1 METSFSTEDAFA
13 IVKRRWLLFVL
24 LPIPFILIAALVAV
38 AMPKTYR
45 STARILVES
54 QQIPQDLARSTVTA
68 SPNER
73 IRLIEQRL
81 MTRQNLLDMAARHD
95 VFAGRTDMSPTAV
108 VDAMRGATRI
118 EVIALAT
125 QGRGDVTASA
135 FNISFEASN
144 AALTARVANDFLFQI
159 IEQNVRQRNAR
170 ATNTLEFF
178 NQQVERLGRE
188 LTRIDAEI
196 ANYKNANDMALP
208 ESLEFRR
215 NELSILEERMFER
228 ERQRLA
234 LEEQLGALQAIRQSG
249 GMISGT
255 QNLSPAEQELARLRQ
270 ALVQQEAVLASN
282 HPTIRSLSARIS
294 ALENSLTTTQAA
306 STDEEA
312 SAASV
317 SQPLQEIDRQI
328 SRVETQLAQLANQRR
343 INEGQVTVLRESI
356 DRTPEVEVTL
366 GAMLRE
372 QSNIQLQFEQ
382 AIQRQAEAATG
393 EQLEVNQQAER
404 FEVIEQPQVPTEP
417 ISPNRPLIVG
427 AGLGGG
433 LAISG
438 VIVLLIEFVFPRLY
452 SARDV
457 QRLVGIRPIVAV
469 SYITTPAERR
479 KGRRSKVIIVGFAFG
494 AIAAILAAIDTFVLP
509 LSLLLERVAMMLRID
524 VLIAMITQRLG
535 G

>member
-1 METSFSTEDAFA
+1 METSLSAEDVIA
-13 IVKRRWLLFVL
+13 IVKRRWLMFVL
-24 LPIPFILIAALVAV
+24 LPIPFILVAALVAV
-38 AMPKTYR
+38 AMPKTYQ

-81 MTRQNLLDMAARHD
+81 MTRQNLLDMAARHS
-95 VFAGRTDMSPTAV
+95 VFAGRPDMSPTAI
-108 VDAMRGATRI
+108 VDAMRQATRI

-144 AALTARVANDFLFQI
+144 AALTARVANDFLLQI
-159 IEQNVRQRNAR
+159 IEQNVRQRSAR

-178 NQQVERLGRE
+178 NQEVERLGRE

-196 ANYKNANDMALP
+196 ATYKNANDMALP
-208 ESLEFRR
+208 ESLDFRR
-215 NELSILEERMFER
+215 NELVDLEERMFER

-234 LEEQLGALQAIRQSG
+234 LEEQLRALQTVRQTG
-249 GMISGT
+249 GMIGGT
-255 QNLSPAEQELARLRQ
+255 QNLSPTEQELVRLRQ
-270 ALVQQEAVLASN
+270 ALVQQQAVLAAN
-282 HPTIRSLSARIS
+282 HPTIRSLNARIA
-294 ALENSLTTTQAA
+294 ALENSLATAPAA
-306 STDEEA
+306 AAEEA
-312 SAASV
+312 PGASIT
-317 SQPLQEIDRQI
+317 QPLQEIDRQI
-328 SRVETQLAQLANQRR
+328 RLVETQLEQLANQRTL
-343 INEGQVTVLRESI
+343 NEQQVASLRESI
-356 DRTPEVEVTL
+356 ERTPEVEVTL

-393 EQLEVNQQAER
+393 ERLEVNQQAER

-417 ISPNRPLIVG
+417 VSPNRPLIVG
-427 AGLGGG
+427 AALGGG

-438 VIVLLIEFVFPRLY
+438 AIVLLIEFMFPRLY

-469 SYITTPAERR
+469 NYITTPAERR
-479 KGRRSKVIIVGFAFG
+479 KGRRSKVIVVGFAF
-494 AIAAILAAIDTFVLP
+494 AAVAAILAAVDTFVLP
-509 LSLLLERVAMMLRID
+509 LSLLLERLAMMLRID
-524 VLIAMITQRLG
+524 VLIAMVTQRLG

>member
-1 METSFSTEDAFA
+1 METSFSTEDAIA

-24 LPIPFILIAALVAV
+24 LPIPVILIAALVAF

-81 MTRQNLLDMAARHD
+81 MTRQNLLDMAARHN

-108 VDAMRGATRI
+108 VDAMRKATRI

-144 AALTARVANDFLFQI
+144 AALTARVANDFLLQI
-159 IEQNVRQRNAR
+159 IEQNVRQRSAR

-208 ESLEFRR
+208 ESLDFRR
-215 NELSILEERMFER
+215 SQLSTLEERMFER
-228 ERQRLA
+228 ERQRLS
-234 LEEQLGALQAIRQSG
+234 LEEQLGALQAVRRSG
-249 GMISGT
+249 GIVGGT

-270 ALVQQEAVLASN
+270 ALVQQQAVLASN

-294 ALENSLTTTQAA
+294 ALENSLTTTQVGEP
-306 STDEEA
+306 DEEP
-312 SAASV
+312 SGASV
-317 SQPLQEIDRQI
+317 SRSLQEIDRQI
-328 SRVETQLAQLANQRR
+328 RRVETQLEQLANQRL
-343 INEGQVTVLRESI
+343 INEREVAVLRESI

-372 QSNIQLQFEQ
+372 QSNIQIQFQQ

-417 ISPNRPLIVG
+417 LSPNRPLIVG

-438 VIVLLIEFVFPRLY
+438 AIILLIEFMFPRIY

-479 KGRRSKVIIVGFAFG
+479 KGRRSRAIIVGFGLA
-494 AIAAILAAIDTFVLP
+494 AAAAILAAVDTFVLP
-509 LSLLLERVAMMLRID
+509 LSLLLERLAIMLRID
-524 VLIAMITQRLG
+524 VLIAMVTQRLG